1 MRGDAMNDRP
11 GDWSLLAIPLTICG
25 LMLVLA
31 ATFAAPAGSAPTNR
45 ERVACIQAAPLDR
58 DCRP

>member
-1 MRGDAMNDRP
+1 VNDRP

-31 ATFAAPAGSAPTNR
+31 ATFVAPASSAPTDR
-45 ERVACIQAAPLDR
+45 ERIACIQAAPVER